1 MSPPSY
7 AACDN
12 ALSRET
18 SWDVLPGRAL
28 RRRSTA
34 AHNPVEHPMNPQSLL
49 VVLNIVLLLFAIQ
62 GVVSNPRLSKVA
74 KVAWVAFI
82 VIAPFVGSLAY
93 LALGRRGGSGGG
105 GGGGTVVR
113 GTERPTGWFFER

>member
-1 MSPPSY
+1 
-7 AACDN
+7 
-12 ALSRET
+12 
-18 SWDVLPGRAL
+18 
-28 RRRSTA
+28 
-34 AHNPVEHPMNPQSLL
+34 MNSQSLL
-49 VVLNIVLLLFAIQ
+49 VVLNIVLLLFAIK
-62 GVVSNPRLSKVA
+62 GVLSNPRLSKVA

-93 LALGRRGGSGGG
+93 LALGRRGGN